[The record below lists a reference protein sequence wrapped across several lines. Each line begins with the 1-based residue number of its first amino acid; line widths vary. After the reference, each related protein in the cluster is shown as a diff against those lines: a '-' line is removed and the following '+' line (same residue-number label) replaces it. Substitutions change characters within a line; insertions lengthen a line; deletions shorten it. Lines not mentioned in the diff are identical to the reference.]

1 MTFRTFIV
9 ELLFVLPLLNLRVQT
24 HLIGQHIIEQAMIS
38 LQGMTDKSLPM
49 NLMGTFFFNE
59 IFSVMELLFKVLS
72 YGNLCHVYV
81 T

>member
-38 LQGMTDKSLPM
+38 LQGIADKGLPM
-49 NLMGTFFFNE
+49 NLVGTFLLRTFFS
-59 IFSVMELLFKVLS
+59 IMELLF
-72 YGNLCHVYV
+72 
-81 T
+81 